1 MFSLI
6 TWENTGNILIFQT
19 KLNAPHSGDIEL
31 TTGFT
36 PNTNCEKYYRNS
48 SKTCLWMVLLGPVTR
63 KRIVRLFVMRGNI
76 TVDNPAR
83 LFLRLMFR
91 CSCMKSR
98 KPTQRKIKELVAFLP
113 LLYKPDISPVKKWHG
128 GDKDADG
135 VITMPWPEY
144 EPVVMEFIKVAEYE
158 CWTDY
163 DYLSES
169 SRQILDNE
177 NVIKTADLDQIK
189 TALTFCVRGERFC
202 TGHWNSVIENGYVR
216 RLLQRLAELGLNG
229 EKS

>member
-1 MFSLI
+1 MSDLFSRTLPSSGTALSALLKPLSVPGLEIGVFYALNKPSTVLI
-6 TWENTGNILIFQT
+6 VFFSNMPMIVTL
-19 KLNAPHSGDIEL
+19 D
-31 TTGFT
+31 
-36 PNTNCEKYYRNS
+36 S
-48 SKTCLWMVLLGPVTR
+48 SCTSC
-63 KRIVRLFVMRGNI
+63 
-76 TVDNPAR
+76 
-83 LFLRLMFR
+83 FR
-91 CSCMKSR
+91 YTCMKSR
-98 KPTQRKIKELVAFLP
+98 KPTPHEIKELVAFLP
-113 LLYKPDISPVKKWHG
+113 LLYKPEISPVKKWHG
-128 GDKDADG
+128 GDKDADD

-144 EPVVMEFIKVAEYE
+144 EPIVMEFIKVAECE